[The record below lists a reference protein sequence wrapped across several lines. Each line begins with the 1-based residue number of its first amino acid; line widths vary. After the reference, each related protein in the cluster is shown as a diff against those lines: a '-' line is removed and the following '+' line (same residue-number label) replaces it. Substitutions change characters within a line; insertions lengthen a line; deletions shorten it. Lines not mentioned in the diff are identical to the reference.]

1 MDFWIISAILLLK
14 YSNLSTNKNVM
25 LDENLV
31 AKEKID
37 LTNPDNVVQFEP
49 AEDISKNNPI
59 SSESEIWLLF
69 V

>member
-1 MDFWIISAILLLK
+1 MAFWIISAILLLK

-59 SSESEIWLLF
+59 SPESEI
-69 V
+69 

>member
-1 MDFWIISAILLLK
+1 MAFWIISAILLLK

-37 LTNPDNVVQFEP
+37 LTNPDNVVQFDP
-49 AEDISKNNPI
+49 AEDISKNKPI
-59 SSESEIWLLF
+59 SPESEI
-69 V
+69 